1 MVMKITRLA
10 LAIFFV
16 LVQSITE
23 IHAEPTERPNI
34 LWLVCEDISPYL
46 GCYGDQQAH
55 TPNLDQL
62 ASEGVLFTRAYSNA
76 PVCAVARSTLLT
88 GMYASTIGTQHM
100 RSRPVVPDSI
110 PVYPR
115 LLRQAGYYT
124 VNKNKTD
131 YNSLNLEED
140 KDTFWDE
147 TKGPQTL
154 KTLPKDKPF
163 FAVFNTAVTHEGQ
176 IRLDRE
182 EKYVQRLSLIH
193 I

>member
-10 LAIFFV
+10 LAILFV
-16 LVQSITE
+16 LVQSIAE
-23 IHAEPTERPNI
+23 VHAEPTERPNI
-34 LWLVCEDISPYL
+34 LCLVCEDISPYL

-100 RSRPVVPDSI
+100 RSRPVVPDNI

-115 LLRQAGYYT
+115 VDRNVVRHNGARTHMLRA
-124 VNKNKTD
+124 D
-131 YNSLNLEED
+131 S
-140 KDTFWDE
+140 
-147 TKGPQTL
+147 
-154 KTLPKDKPF
+154 
-163 FAVFNTAVTHEGQ
+163 
-176 IRLDRE
+176 
-182 EKYVQRLSLIH
+182 
-193 I
+193 